1 MPLDNDLNGVTAYQP
16 TFADP
21 DWTNPGRTQ
30 SERDFFERKKA
41 EHDLKHGGPPALR
54 APVTQGAYLPHIHQP
69 EQNKDM
75 KRGARMSGRK
85 RQAPIF
91 GDAPKAFVSK
101 GMRRKIMHAAEAFER
116 DTKMK
121 GRKNGLLG
129 ATGVNVL
136 RVLLF
141 TFMSA
146 KGQTYP
152 SYKALMEAT
161 GYCKQTIAECIDR
174 LERHGFLKVINRIK
188 RVTDQ
193 VFSALHSRMIEMIR
207 VVQTSNAYTIHLP
220 DDLAAPQ
227 VEPVAHRPFPPRR
240 LVERSTPV
248 MGWNAIRA
256 IMQPD
261 LGFNTE
267 SGT

>member
-1 MPLDNDLNGVTAYQP
+1 MPLDNDLNGVNAYQP

-21 DWTNPGRTQ
+21 DWTNPGR
-30 SERDFFERKKA
+30 SPAEKAFFERKKA
-41 EHDLKHGGPPALR
+41 EHDLRHGCPPPL
-54 APVTQGAYLPHIHQP
+54 PKPSTCLPHIPAH
-69 EQNKDM
+69 ENTKTER
-75 KRGARMSGRK
+75 KHGARMSGRK
-85 RQAPIF
+85 RQAPVF
-91 GDAPKAFVSK
+91 GDAPEAYVPKA
-101 GMRRKIMHAAEAFER
+101 MRRKIMHAAEAFER
-116 DTKMK
+116 RTKMK
-121 GRKNGLLG
+121 GKKNGLLG

-141 TFMSA
+141 TFLSA
-146 KGQTYP
+146 RGQTYP
-152 SYKALMEAT
+152 SYKAMMEAT

-193 VFSALHSRMIEMIR
+193 VFSALHGRMIEMIR